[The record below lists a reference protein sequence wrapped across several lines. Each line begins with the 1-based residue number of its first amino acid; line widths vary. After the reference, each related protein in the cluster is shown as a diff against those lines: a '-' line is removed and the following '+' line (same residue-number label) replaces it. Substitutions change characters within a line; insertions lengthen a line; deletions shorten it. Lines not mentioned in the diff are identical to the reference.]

1 MGLLS
6 GLEDARNLL
15 LIGAGC
21 RGIAPLRAAIEWTP
35 VQAHSTA
42 HRVTLFYF
50 APSAQ
55 SAAYLKDW
63 CALFPL
69 LLAYIVILSQ
79 FHFVALGQPPGGL
92 SRGAHS
98 PQCHG
103 LAALTGQLASNAHRI
118 WSVLSMAGN
127 PRLSATLS
135 TNRNDKRLH
144 LREILMSAPRDLWRE
159 AGVQVHPVYLEGG
172 NGSAAPDIWVRCS
185 DFIDSHLPPRSTNG
199 LQRSTAP

>member
-1 MGLLS
+1 MFNSYVGLLS

-63 CALFPL
+63 FALFPL
-69 LLAYIVILSQ
+69 LLAYIVILSRLQ
-79 FHFVALGQPPGGL
+79 FAAFRPATWKSLQACFPWLLPSVASMLCLKYEHQSL
-92 SRGAHS
+92 S
-98 PQCHG
+98 C
-103 LAALTGQLASNAHRI
+103 T
-118 WSVLSMAGN
+118 
-127 PRLSATLS
+127 
-135 TNRNDKRLH
+135 
-144 LREILMSAPRDLWRE
+144 
-159 AGVQVHPVYLEGG
+159 
-172 NGSAAPDIWVRCS
+172 
-185 DFIDSHLPPRSTNG
+185 
-199 LQRSTAP
+199 